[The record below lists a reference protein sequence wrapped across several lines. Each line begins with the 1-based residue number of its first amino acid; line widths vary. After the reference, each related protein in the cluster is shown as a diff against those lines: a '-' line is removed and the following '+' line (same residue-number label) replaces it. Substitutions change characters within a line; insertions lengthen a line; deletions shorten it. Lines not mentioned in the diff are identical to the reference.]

1 MLINSVSILLFME
14 RIQGSERRG
23 NNEKWETI
31 LDHREIWEGE
41 PKCDAMVACMWFWVP
56 YFPPAFRV
64 KKLSMARGAGV
75 GRNLS
80 EASLAASSLMSC

>member
-1 MLINSVSILLFME
+1 ME

-23 NNEKWETI
+23 NSEKWETI
-31 LDHREIWEGE
+31 LDYREIWEGE
-41 PKCDAMVACMWFWVP
+41 PKCDAIVARMWFWGP
-56 YFPPAFRV
+56 HSPPAFRV
-64 KKLSMARGAGV
+64 KKLSMAHGAGV